1 MRALSTLAELA
12 AQLELLDARRLADV
26 PREAIPE
33 LLGEIA
39 RVEALLRL
47 RLTDPIATSSPAV
60 SEDRW
65 LTAGEV
71 AGRAGFKTPYVLE
84 LCRRGTLPSV
94 RQGKYVRIPESGFRA
109 WQAARTNPLDRAGSV
124 TLPSHHDAGRGS
136 PRPQGAR
143 AVAVEIRRAP
153 RRTPRDGQEMGDGG
167 SGPAQHQRAA
177 DSAPGGPR
185 YDGAA

>member
-1 MRALSTLAELA
+1 MRALPTLANFA
-12 AQLELLDARRLADV
+12 AHLELLDARSLADL

-47 RLTDPIATSSPAV
+47 RLTDPIAATPVV

-71 AGRAGFKTPYVLE
+71 AHRAGFKTPYVLE

-94 RQGKYVRIPESGFRA
+94 RQGKYVRIPELGFRA
-109 WQAARTNPLDRAGSV
+109 WQAARTTPLDRAGSV
-124 TLPSHHDAGRGS
+124 TLPSHHDAGRGTA
-136 PRPQGAR
+136 RAQGPR

-153 RRTPRDGQEMGDGG
+153 RRASRDGQEVGDGG
-167 SGPAQHQRAA
+167 SRPADHQRAP

-185 YDGAA
+185 PDGAA

>member
-1 MRALSTLAELA
+1 MRALSTWAEFA
-12 AQLELLDARRLADV
+12 THLELLDARRLADL

-47 RLTDPIATSSPAV
+47 RLTDPIATTPVV

-71 AGRAGFKTPYVLE
+71 ADRAGFKTPYVLE

-109 WQAARTNPLDRAGSV
+109 WQTARTSPLDRAGSV
-124 TLPSHHDAGRGS
+124 TLPSHHDAGRGTA
-136 PRPQGAR
+136 RTQGAR
-143 AVAVEIRRAP
+143 AVTVEIRRAP
-153 RRTPRDGQEMGDGG
+153 RRASRDGQEVGDGG
-167 SGPAQHQRAA
+167 SRPADYQRAA
-177 DSAPGGPR
+177 DSAPGPEGA
-185 YDGAA
+185 GAA